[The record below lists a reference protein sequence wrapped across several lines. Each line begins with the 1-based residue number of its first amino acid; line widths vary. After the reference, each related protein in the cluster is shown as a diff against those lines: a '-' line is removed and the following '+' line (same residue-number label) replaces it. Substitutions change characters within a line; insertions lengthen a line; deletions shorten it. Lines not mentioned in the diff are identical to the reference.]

1 MIINSLQEFCKFF
14 YHNRPIIAIDYGIKK
29 LGIAISS
36 PDHKIAMPFK
46 MITATS
52 KKEQMTIILNLLEE
66 KQACSIVI
74 GLPVNIDGTNSK
86 QTEMTLKFARQL
98 AGQTDIAIFMQDERL
113 TTKAA
118 DSLLKN
124 FGFNRKKR
132 NSQDDLIAASL
143 ILETVLESRKRL

>member
-14 YHNRPIIAIDYGIKK
+14 YHNQPIIAIDYGIKK

-46 MITATS
+46 MITATN
-52 KKEQMTIILNLLEE
+52 KKEQIATVLSLLKE
-66 KQACSIVI
+66 KQICGIIV
-74 GLPVNIDGTNSK
+74 GLPVNIDGSHSE
-86 QTEMTLKFARQL
+86 QTEITLKFARQL
-98 AGQTDIAIFMQDERL
+98 AGQTNIPIFMQDERL

-132 NSQDDLIAASL
+132 NSQDDVIAASL
-143 ILETVLESRKRL
+143 ILETVLESIKRL